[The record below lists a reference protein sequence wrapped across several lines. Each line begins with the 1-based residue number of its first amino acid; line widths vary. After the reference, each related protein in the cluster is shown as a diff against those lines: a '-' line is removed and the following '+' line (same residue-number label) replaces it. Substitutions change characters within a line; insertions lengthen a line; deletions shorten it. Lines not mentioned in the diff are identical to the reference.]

1 MKSTTKLVFQCI
13 KVVSG
18 IVGTSL
24 VFTQK
29 YPIATV
35 VILAI
40 GAAANEIINFTN
52 KHTDYDPTSSPDA

>member
-1 MKSTTKLVFQCI
+1 MNKTTILVFQCI

-18 IVGTSL
+18 VIGTSL

-35 VILAI
+35 AVLAL
-40 GAAANEIINFTN
+40 GAAANEIIAHSKNQTN
-52 KHTDYDPTSSPDA
+52 DSTDSLDA